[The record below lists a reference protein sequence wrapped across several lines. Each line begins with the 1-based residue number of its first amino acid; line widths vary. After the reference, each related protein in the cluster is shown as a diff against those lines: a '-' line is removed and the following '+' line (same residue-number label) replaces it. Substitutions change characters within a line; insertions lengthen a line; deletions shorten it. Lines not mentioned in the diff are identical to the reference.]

1 MVHTHRGNKNIAWRT
16 WCVCLVKDQNHTVTL
31 YISHYSKSDISLFYS
46 DYSFD
51 LPNDELHLASASG
64 VHKDWNQ
71 LWVTGAKNAMRP
83 DDNSEKTLLLITRLK
98 H

>member
-1 MVHTHRGNKNIAWRT
+1 MQMEYCRVSQARIT
-16 WCVCLVKDQNHTVTL
+16 QYSL
-31 YISHYSKSDISLFYS
+31 YISHNNKSNISLFYS
-46 DYSFD
+46 NHCFN

-83 DDNSEKTLLLITRLK
+83 DGNSEKTLLLITRLK
-98 H
+98 HYLKHKHRR